1 MSKRINLT
9 INSRSNI
16 RREYI
21 RTIEK
26 KQSYLEGDQVIEK
39 EIFCTVN
46 NRWKMMDEIKT
57 KWSCT
62 SQRTREKN
70 AKSQS
75 VLDRTQS
82 DQICPSMIKK
92 KEEEE
97 KLFTKAFFKSHGPL
111 LFKSINSMRLS
122 YSNTIRRQHCD
133 YYYYFFLGS
142 LSPSFVLF
150 FFLSLSLCIPVQL
163 IKEAK
168 KKIDALSFFFS
179 AGLSGWKKNI
189 NIIRTQTPN

>member
-1 MSKRINLT
+1 MKNDGRD
-9 INSRSNI
+9 
-16 RREYI
+16 
-21 RTIEK
+21 K
-26 KQSYLEGDQVIEK
+26 DQVIMYITEN
-39 EIFCTVN
+39 E
-46 NRWKMMDEIKT
+46 
-57 KWSCT
+57 
-62 SQRTREKN
+62 REKCK
-70 AKSQS
+70 KSICI
-75 VLDRTQS
+75 RS
-82 DQICPSMIKK
+82 DTIWSNLSFDDKK